1 MVPLEWLVSLFPT
14 VIEMVPTLLCSAMP
28 PLASVGAQPQM
39 ARKFQILKSGASPAV
54 QDANSRPMKQP
65 IPLALELTFLGVM
78 TTVVINACS
87 AGVPQDSA
95 GV

>member
-1 MVPLEWLVSLFPT
+1 MIIF
-14 VIEMVPTLLCSAMP
+14 LLN
-28 PLASVGAQPQM
+28 
-39 ARKFQILKSGASPAV
+39 LKV

-65 IPLALELTFLGVM
+65 IPLASELTFLGVM